1 MPIAYPGPAYRIVTQ
16 RTLLRCWM
24 PADAPLLK
32 AAIDENIEH
41 LRPWMPWISGEP
53 TDLQAKVDL
62 MRYFRGRFDLNQD
75 YVYGIF
81 LTDESRVL
89 GGTGMHTRLGPAA
102 LEIGYWIHK
111 GYINQGFATEISAAL
126 TKAAFEVHQ
135 VYRVEIHCDTD
146 NMASAAVPRKLG
158 FTHEATLRRQ
168 SQHNDELRDS
178 MVWVLHDIDYPNT
191 PSAQAE
197 AAMFDALDRRIL

>member
-1 MPIAYPGPAYRIVTQ
+1 MPIAHPGPAYRIVTK
-16 RTLLRCWM
+16 RTLLRCWQ

-81 LTDESRVL
+81 LPDESRVL

-102 LEIGYWIHK
+102 LEIGSWIHK
-111 GYINQGFATEISAAL
+111 DYINQGIATEISAAL

-158 FTHEATLRRQ
+158 FTHDATLRRQ
-168 SQHNDELRDS
+168 SLHNNELRDS
-178 MVWVLHDIDYPNT
+178 MIWVLHDIDYPNT

-197 AAMFDALDRRIL
+197 AAMFDALDRQIL